1 MKHLKVRLKYS
12 AARRIFNSLLSVSS
26 SDETLRL
33 MLDILLLTD
42 PVNDSLVQKTMTLFN
57 FSNLCIK

>member
-1 MKHLKVRLKYS
+1 M
-12 AARRIFNSLLSVSS
+12 

-42 PVNDSLVQKTMTLFN
+42 PVNDSLAQKTVTLFN